1 MTPMRDA
8 SGRFVSGGGSGIV
21 VRADHTAKITA
32 KMHAAAAA
40 ALKEAADELLKTAS
54 ETVPVAPVGG
64 GFLRDS
70 GKAEVDEIGLSAQV
84 YYDTPTPDNDNRAS
98 FGSLALM
105 VHENTKVTHI
115 TGRAKWLEQAA
126 KETAMRLGIK
136 IGMSIKGKMR

>member
-1 MTPMRDA
+1 MST
-8 SGRFVSGGGSGIV
+8 SSIIV
-21 VRADHTAKITA
+21 VANHIPWVKAKI
-32 KMHAAAAA
+32 HAAAAT
-40 ALKEAADELLKTAS
+40 ALKDAADELLKTAS

-84 YYDTPTPDNDNRAS
+84 YYDTPPARDDRTKPPW
-98 FGSLALM
+98 GSLALV
-105 VHENTKVTHI
+105 VHENTKVTHS